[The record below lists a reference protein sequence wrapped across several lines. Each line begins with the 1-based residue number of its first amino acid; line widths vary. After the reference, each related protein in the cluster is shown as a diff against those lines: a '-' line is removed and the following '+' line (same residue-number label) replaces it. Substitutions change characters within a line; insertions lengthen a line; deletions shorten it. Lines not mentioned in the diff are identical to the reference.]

1 MAFNDG
7 EAPVAGCTAIAV
19 VAGPAGSPGPVATC
33 TVTYTAFGYHVV
45 TASYGGSSRY
55 DGSASRSPAVDV
67 VSS

>member
-1 MAFNDG
+1 MA
-7 EAPVAGCTAIAV
+7 ELPVAGCTTIAL

-45 TASYGGSSRY
+45 TRLTVAAAGTTR
-55 DGSASRSPAVDV
+55 SASRSPAVDV